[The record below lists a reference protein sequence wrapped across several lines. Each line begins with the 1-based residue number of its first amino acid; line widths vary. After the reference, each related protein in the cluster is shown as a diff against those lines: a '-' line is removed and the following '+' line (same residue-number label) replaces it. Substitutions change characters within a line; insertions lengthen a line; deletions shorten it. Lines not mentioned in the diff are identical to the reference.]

1 MKRCPYCA
9 EEIRDEAIKCRYCGS
24 DLRAAHEGGQGPAG
38 KDPSPSPSSG
48 PQVGDGAVQFS
59 HSGIRYLLGYGAD
72 FFGIWDRAVPGGP
85 VHRFPRTDDGWSA
98 AWRQFAEMEPH
109 RASVGLGG
117 GGASGSIGRGPS
129 ASEGGSGPVQAR
141 AVSPFYWV
149 LPILLGWLGGLV
161 AWVIVRDRDPVT
173 ARHMLITGIVISVIA
188 LILTQV
194 VLVSR

>member
-24 DLRAAHEGGQGPAG
+24 DLRTSPESAVGPSERDLSA
-38 KDPSPSPSSG
+38 SPG
-48 PQVGDGAVQFS
+48 AQVGEGAVQYS
-59 HSGIRYLLGYGAD
+59 HTGVRYLLGYGAD
-72 FFGIWDRAVPGGP
+72 FFGIWDRQSPGGP
-85 VHRFPRTDDGWSA
+85 VHRFPRTDDGWRA
-98 AWRQFAEMEPH
+98 AWGQFAAMEPH

-117 GGASGSIGRGPS
+117 GGASGSTGSEPS
-129 ASEGGSGPVQAR
+129 ASKRGSGPLQAR

-149 LPILLGWLGGLV
+149 LPILLGWLGGLA
-161 AWVIVRDRDPVT
+161 AWIIVRDRDPVT

>member
-24 DLRAAHEGGQGPAG
+24 DLRAAPEGAVGSPKEEPAA
-38 KDPSPSPSSG
+38 G
-48 PQVGDGAVQFS
+48 PQVGEGAVQFS
-59 HSGIRYLLGYGAD
+59 HSGLRYLLGYGTD
-72 FFGIWDRAVPGGP
+72 FFGIWDREAPGGP
-85 VHRFPRTDDGWSA
+85 IHRYPRTDDGWRA
-98 AWRQFAEMEPH
+98 AWRQFAAMEPH

-117 GGASGSIGRGPS
+117 GGGSGSTGPS
-129 ASEGGSGPVQAR
+129 PSEVERGSGPLQAR

-149 LPILLGWLGGLV
+149 LPILLGWLGGLA

-173 ARHMLITGIVISVIA
+173 ARHMLVTGIVISVVA

>member
-24 DLRAAHEGGQGPAG
+24 DLRAAPEGAAAPSG
-38 KDPSPSPSSG
+38 KDSTSG
-48 PQVGDGAVQFS
+48 PGAQVGEGAVQFS
-59 HSGIRYLLGYGAD
+59 HSGVRYLLGYGAD
-72 FFGIWDRAVPGGP
+72 FFGIWDREVPGGP
-85 VHRFPRTDDGWSA
+85 IHRFPRTDDGWRA
-98 AWRQFAEMEPH
+98 AWSQFAEMEPH

-117 GGASGSIGRGPS
+117 GGGSSSTGPAPS
-129 ASEGGSGPVQAR
+129 ASERGAGPVQAR

-149 LPILLGWLGGLV
+149 LPILLGWLGGLA
-161 AWVIVRDRDPVT
+161 AWIIVRDRDPVT
-173 ARHMLITGIVISVIA
+173 ARRMLVTGIGISVIA